1 MTMPMAWQTPIE
13 IRPAAILTTGY
24 VAATVIDQIQF
35 NNQVVLH
42 IVFTK
47 GSLDSCKIKVEFSPD
62 GVLYTQETNAD
73 LSAGL
78 TTLVIN
84 ENVIGGTGSYT
95 YFVPAKSRYV
105 RVSAMGVGTVTNSSL
120 RIVAAVG
127 QT

>member
-1 MTMPMAWQTPIE
+1 MPMAWQTPIE
-13 IRPAAILTTGY
+13 IRPAAILTDSY

-42 IVFTK
+42 LYFTK
-47 GSLDSCKIKVEFSPD
+47 GSLTSCEIKVEFSPTSLD
-62 GVLYTQETNAD
+62 DDYTQETNAD

-78 TTLVIN
+78 TTLVLN
-84 ENVIGGTGSYT
+84 ESTISGTGKYT

-105 RVSAMGVGTVTNSSL
+105 KVSAKGTGTVTNSSL
-120 RIVAAVG
+120 RIVAAIG

>member
-1 MTMPMAWQTPIE
+1 MPMAWQTPIE